1 MSIPAATLGLRLL
14 RRPITSSLP
23 CSGYTTITTTTFRP
37 IRPSTL
43 LRLTRTYA
51 SKPIKRSGSKPSGS
65 SSQSISSNS
74 PRYWSLEENLARA
87 GHETVLYQSGSRL
100 LIYIYYSLSVVSIG
114 WAGLEFYDN
123 VICQPEAPKWTKTV
137 SALGAGMGIFICA
150 YCFWVPSRMVHRII
164 AIPKI
169 GSVPPSVS
177 LQIQARSIIPFRK
190 RIINSTTKAT
200 TMVDIFHLPISTVSK
215 WEIKGYFGPMKY
227 MAWLMYAGFRKL
239 VKALRMEDF
248 AKLKIGESGLIY
260 RIDRQGWAWERE
272 RKGLDVLLKGETK
285 YYPYQQGKL

>member
-1 MSIPAATLGLRLL
+1 MSIPATTLGLRLL

-23 CSGYTTITTTTFRP
+23 CSGYTTITTAFKP

-51 SKPIKRSGSKPSGS
+51 SKPVKRSGSKPSGS
-65 SSQSISSNS
+65 LSQSISSNS
-74 PRYWSLEENLARA
+74 PRYWSLEENLAKA

-123 VICQPEAPKWTKTV
+123 VICQPEAPQWTKSV
-137 SALGAGMGIFICA
+137 SALGAGMGLFICA
-150 YCFWVPSRMVHRII
+150 YCFWVPSRMVHRIV

-190 RIINSTTKAT
+190 RIINSTPKAT
-200 TMVDIFHLPISTVSK
+200 TMVDIFHSPISNINR

-227 MAWLMYAGFRKL
+227 IAWLAYAGFRKL

-248 AKLKIGESGLIY
+248 AKLKIGDSGLIY

-285 YYPYQQGKL
+285 YYPYQQSRS